1 MGCLLVPAD
10 HQTNHSTLSVGMFL
24 LWNSQWPLLLFA
36 ALWSL
41 SYPSLLTAWPGIG
54 RSKPKDQLD
63 PNVRDWGDYSDLPP
77 GIEQGLGLDGDG
89 GHEDNS
95 RGGGS
100 ASSLGPELDFLADF
114 AGKTN
119 ETIS

>member
-1 MGCLLVPAD
+1 ML
-10 HQTNHSTLSVGMFL
+10 HFYTSH
-24 LWNSQWPLLLFA
+24 WPLLLFA

-41 SYPSLLTAWPGIG
+41 SYPSLLTAWPGIS

-77 GIEQGLGLDGDG
+77 GIEQGLGLDEDGEHGD
-89 GHEDNS
+89 N
-95 RGGGS
+95 RGVGGS
-100 ASSLGPELDFLADF
+100 SLNLAPELDFLADF

-119 ETIS
+119 ELIS

>member
-1 MGCLLVPAD
+1 MLHC
-10 HQTNHSTLSVGMFL
+10 N
-24 LWNSQWPLLLFA
+24 NSHWPLLLFA

-41 SYPSLLTAWPGIG
+41 SYPSLLTAWSGIG

-77 GIEQGLGLDGDG
+77 GIEQGLGLDGDR
-89 GHEDNS
+89 EDGNN
-95 RGGGS
+95 RGGRES
-100 ASSLGPELDFLADF
+100 TSSLAPELDFLADF

-119 ETIS
+119 